1 MALQKKR
8 VRRTI
13 VAGVEIESAEEENL
27 VTEAAKW
34 YLQAKQKL
42 LQYAI
47 EKRKERI
54 TAPAR
59 ILKDELKLP
68 EPPHSR
74 LPDEL
79 AQVING
85 VLKALKRRRTEYLRR
100 FQNWWNKVVEVGN
113 QHGLESYRA
122 MKPKVEALISSV
134 PNNPFDP
141 TWDSDIQKRFAE
153 VKEIW
158 SKIRLKDS
166 NERNFRWRY
175 HVPPLV
181 KPPKT
186 PEFKL
191 LGFDAGARVSGG
203 GKAKTLTIKS
213 QDGEIFLR
221 LLLRQPGVSNHGR
234 GSYREIWLHII
245 LEDESRKALLLS
257 DKVQA
262 KFIRLR
268 RRTDKWEAHITV
280 EKEVSFEKP
289 RVIYGIDIGMKDA
302 LLFCVPIF
310 IDSQETTETAS
321 EGKKLIVV
329 EAGQFWHRLEV
340 EDAQWRKWQFRRSGK
355 AKEGIKGK
363 RMVWRILK
371 RRRRRR
377 REVTKHLIHQ
387 IVNALISQLQRPC
400 AVAIERLKGLRN
412 KPHLTDKRSQWK
424 FHRWAY
430 RFLLETLRYKLE
442 WEGIMIIE
450 VPPYGTSQTCPR
462 CSHRDKRSRD
472 GRRFRCTKCK
482 FQHNADA
489 VGAFNIAM
497 RAVEQLQSSRDLQE
511 VSIAES
517 AWKILTGKPMVLK
530 Y

>member
-1 MALQKKR
+1 
-8 VRRTI
+8 
-13 VAGVEIESAEEENL
+13 
-27 VTEAAKW
+27 
-34 YLQAKQKL
+34 
-42 LQYAI
+42 
-47 EKRKERI
+47 
-54 TAPAR
+54 
-59 ILKDELKLP
+59 
-68 EPPHSR
+68 
-74 LPDEL
+74 
-79 AQVING
+79 
-85 VLKALKRRRTEYLRR
+85 
-100 FQNWWNKVVEVGN
+100 
-113 QHGLESYRA
+113 
-122 MKPKVEALISSV
+122 
-134 PNNPFDP
+134 
-141 TWDSDIQKRFAE
+141 AE

-355 AKEGIKGK
+355 AKEGIKNCADIGLMTCVATTVTKYNYNEIPKLIDLSIELGAKRFIAFNFIPTGRGKDIVKYDITPLQREKLLNFLYDKLDEGKIEVFSTAPQFARTALERIKRGK
-363 RMVWRILK
+363 RGKIA
-371 RRRRRR
+371 
-377 REVTKHLIHQ
+377 VTHFAAIPLEGKEITLAKFIGGCG
-387 IVNALISQLQRPC
+387 AGRLYC
-400 AVAIERLKGLRN
+400 AIEPNGDIQPCVFIPIKIGN
-412 KPHLTDKRSQWK
+412 IK
-424 FHRWAY
+424 
-430 RFLLETLRYKLE
+430 
-442 WEGIMIIE
+442 EGFEKVWHSSPIL
-450 VPPYGTSQTCPR
+450 
-462 CSHRDKRSRD
+462 
-472 GRRFRCTKCK
+472 
-482 FQHNADA
+482 
-489 VGAFNIAM
+489 
-497 RAVEQLQSSRDLQE
+497 EQLRDR
-511 VSIAES
+511 S
-517 AWKILTGKPMVLK
+517 KLK
-530 Y
+530 NHCGECDYKFVCGGCRARAYAYLNDLNAPDIGCIYNSL